1 METHL
6 SKNSLLFVG
15 NSPWLWED
23 RGQTSTLSESP
34 DILARDRFG
43 TESFIN
49 GVTGE
54 RRVNFDLFGIQ
65 AQISASN
72 DFDDFSLD
80 QSIAL
85 RETNYLEDANSILS
99 STTNYRT
106 EPISLA
112 DFSRKLPVEP
122 FEASTSNLNF
132 SKIYVFG
139 DSLSDPGNIYNAT
152 SFVQWFDGLFGLE
165 IPVLPPSPPYFE
177 GRYSNGP
184 IWIDYLAEDLG
195 ITVTPSTELSI
206 FNPLLPFD
214 SPVTITS
221 NGLEV
226 SPYFNGATTDEQ
238 SVNFAFGGAQTGFVG
253 SNDEFGELIPGL
265 LRQAE
270 WFVEDHQLVDTSAD
284 PNALYIVWAGAN
296 DYWSEENP
304 NPEQSVENIE
314 TAITSLYET
323 GARTFLV
330 PNLPDLGETPFT
342 FNGGPEESER
352 LTSLTLEHNAELDET
367 LDELIDELTG
377 INIIEFNVYSIS
389 NDAILN
395 PEQYGFTNVTEP
407 SLDPVTLVPVGNP
420 DEYLF
425 WDDIHPTGVTHQY
438 LAGFALDALMQQPD
452 YVAGLIPQL
461 GDVLTF

>member
-6 SKNSLLFVG
+6 LRNSLLFVRD
-15 NSPWLWED
+15 SPLLWD
-23 RGQTSTLSESP
+23 DGGQTLTPSESP
-34 DILARDRFG
+34 DPIAWDRFD

-49 GVTGE
+49 GVTGA
-54 RRVNFDLFGIQ
+54 RHVNFALFATQ
-65 AQISASN
+65 AEISASDN
-72 DFDDFSLD
+72 FDDFSLD

-85 RETNYLEDANSILS
+85 REANYLEDANSILP
-99 STTNYRT
+99 STTTYRNET
-106 EPISLA
+106 ISLA
-112 DFSRKLPVEP
+112 DFTRALPVQP

-139 DSLSDPGNIYNAT
+139 DSLSDPSNIYNAT
-152 SFVQWFDGLFGLE
+152 SFVQWFDGLLGLE

-206 FNPLLPFD
+206 FNPLLPFE
-214 SPVTITS
+214 SPVTFTQ

-226 SPYFNGATTDEQ
+226 SPYFNGATTEQ
-238 SVNFAFGGAQTGFVG
+238 SVNFAFGGAQTGLVG

-265 LRQAE
+265 LQQVE
-270 WFVEDHQLVDTSAD
+270 WFVEDHQLVDASAD
-284 PNALYIVWAGAN
+284 PNALYIMWAGAN

-304 NPEQSVENIE
+304 NPSQSVDNIE

-330 PNLPDLGETPFT
+330 PNLPDLGETPFA

-367 LDELIDELTG
+367 LDELRDELTG
-377 INIIEFNVYSIS
+377 INLIELDVYSLF

-395 PEQYGFTNVTEP
+395 PEQYGFTNLTEP

-420 DEYLF
+420 DEYIF
-425 WDDIHPTGVTHQY
+425 WDDVHPTSVTHQY
-438 LAGFALDALMQQPD
+438 LAEFALDALTPTAD
-452 YVAGLIPQL
+452 YVSGLIPQP